1 MHRLEWKVLYKI
13 DILCIC
19 SNGLLHDLR
28 QKLLGALL
36 ITKSLLRQPLT
47 MTKPSR
53 NTRTKSLH
61 ATDFYLCHS
70 SMPCWT
76 TLPARPADGGLA

>member
-47 MTKPSR
+47 TPSR
-53 NTRTKSLH
+53 NTGRKVFT
-61 ATDFYLCHS
+61 
-70 SMPCWT
+70 P
-76 TLPARPADGGLA
+76 